1 LPNPIFIKTAGLL
14 QKLDSLCTDISDPQ
28 FSSKQYEVFTIE
40 NLKRD
45 IAVHLNLIP
54 LHRELKMKTRIRI
67 YPFLIVLVAMLTVF
81 IVSSMAQE
89 KPADNMQIVREK
101 IQTDKKLFIAENMN
115 LTESEAKVFW
125 PVYEN
130 YQKDLG
136 KLVDKTVKLIDN
148 YAANYETMTDEAA
161 KELINGYLTIEEER
175 VTLMKSFLPKFR
187 KVLPE
192 KKVARYYQLE
202 NKINAV
208 VKYGLATQIPL
219 VN

>member
-1 LPNPIFIKTAGLL
+1 
-14 QKLDSLCTDISDPQ
+14 
-28 FSSKQYEVFTIE
+28 
-40 NLKRD
+40 
-45 IAVHLNLIP
+45 
-54 LHRELKMKTRIRI
+54 MKARVRI
-67 YPFLIVLVAMLTVF
+67 YPFLIVLVALLAVF

-89 KPADNMQIVREK
+89 KPADNMQLVREK
-101 IQTDKKLFIAENMN
+101 IQTDEKLLIAENMN

-148 YAANYETMTDEAA
+148 YAANYQTMTEEAA
-161 KELINGYLTIEEER
+161 KELINGYLVIEGER

-208 VKYGLATQIPL
+208 VNYELARQIPL
-219 VN
+219 VK

>member
-1 LPNPIFIKTAGLL
+1 
-14 QKLDSLCTDISDPQ
+14 
-28 FSSKQYEVFTIE
+28 
-40 NLKRD
+40 
-45 IAVHLNLIP
+45 
-54 LHRELKMKTRIRI
+54 MKARIRI
-67 YPFLIVLVAMLTVF
+67 YPFLIVLVAVLTVF

-136 KLVDKTVKLIDN
+136 KLFDKTVKLIDN
-148 YAANYETMTDEAA
+148 YAANYQTMTEEAA
-161 KELINGYLTIEEER
+161 KELINRSLAIEGER

-208 VKYGLATQIPL
+208 VKYELAKLIPL
-219 VN
+219 V

>member
-1 LPNPIFIKTAGLL
+1 
-14 QKLDSLCTDISDPQ
+14 
-28 FSSKQYEVFTIE
+28 
-40 NLKRD
+40 
-45 IAVHLNLIP
+45 
-54 LHRELKMKTRIRI
+54 MKARIRI
-67 YPFLIVLVAMLTVF
+67 YPFFIVLVAMLTVF
-81 IVSSMAQE
+81 IVSPMAQE
-89 KPADNMQIVREK
+89 KPADNMQLVREK
-101 IQTDKKLFIAENMN
+101 IKTDKKLFIAQNMN

-148 YAANYETMTDEAA
+148 YATNYQTMTEDAA
-161 KELINGYLTIEEER
+161 KELINGYLTIEGER

-202 NKINAV
+202 NKIDAIVN
-208 VKYGLATQIPL
+208 YGLAKQIPL
-219 VN
+219 VK

>member
-1 LPNPIFIKTAGLL
+1 
-14 QKLDSLCTDISDPQ
+14 
-28 FSSKQYEVFTIE
+28 
-40 NLKRD
+40 
-45 IAVHLNLIP
+45 
-54 LHRELKMKTRIRI
+54 MKARIRI
-67 YPFLIVLVAMLTVF
+67 YPFFIVLVAVLAVF

-101 IQTDKKLFIAENMN
+101 IKTDKKLFIAENMN

-136 KLVDKTVKLIDN
+136 KLVDKAVKLIDN
-148 YAANYETMTDEAA
+148 YAANYETMSEEAA
-161 KELINGYLTIEEER
+161 KELIDGYLAIEGER

-208 VKYGLATQIPL
+208 VKYELAKLIPL
-219 VN
+219 V

>member
-1 LPNPIFIKTAGLL
+1 
-14 QKLDSLCTDISDPQ
+14 
-28 FSSKQYEVFTIE
+28 
-40 NLKRD
+40 
-45 IAVHLNLIP
+45 
-54 LHRELKMKTRIRI
+54 MKARIRI
-67 YPFLIVLVAMLTVF
+67 YPFFIVLVAVLAVF

-101 IQTDKKLFIAENMN
+101 IKTDKKLFIAENMN

-130 YQKDLG
+130 YQKELG

-148 YAANYETMTDEAA
+148 YAANFQTMTEEAA
-161 KELINGYLTIEEER
+161 KELINGYLVIEGER

-202 NKINAV
+202 NKIDAV
-208 VKYGLATQIPL
+208 VNYGVAKQIPL
-219 VN
+219 VK

>member
-1 LPNPIFIKTAGLL
+1 
-14 QKLDSLCTDISDPQ
+14 
-28 FSSKQYEVFTIE
+28 
-40 NLKRD
+40 
-45 IAVHLNLIP
+45 
-54 LHRELKMKTRIRI
+54 MKARIRI
-67 YPFLIVLVAMLTVF
+67 YPFFIVLVAVLAVF

-101 IQTDKKLFIAENMN
+101 IKTDKKLFIAENMN

-130 YQKDLG
+130 YQKDLA
-136 KLVDKTVKLIDN
+136 KLVDKTVKLVEN
-148 YAANYETMTDEAA
+148 YAANYQTMTEEAA
-161 KELINGYLTIEEER
+161 KELINGYLAIEGER

-208 VKYGLATQIPL
+208 VKYELAKLIPL
-219 VN
+219 V

>member
-1 LPNPIFIKTAGLL
+1 
-14 QKLDSLCTDISDPQ
+14 
-28 FSSKQYEVFTIE
+28 
-40 NLKRD
+40 
-45 IAVHLNLIP
+45 
-54 LHRELKMKTRIRI
+54 MKARIRI
-67 YPFLIVLVAMLTVF
+67 YPFFIVLVAVLAVF

-101 IQTDKKLFIAENMN
+101 IKTDKKLFIAENMN

-136 KLVDKTVKLIDN
+136 KLVDKAVKLIDN
-148 YAANYETMTDEAA
+148 YAANYETMTEEAA
-161 KELINGYLTIEEER
+161 KELIDGYLAIEGER

-208 VKYGLATQIPL
+208 VKYELAKLIPL
-219 VN
+219 V